1 MLMVGFN
8 RRFAPLT
15 IKARELLAQVDGPK
29 AFVVT
34 VNAGAIPPDHWT
46 QDRKTGGGRIV
57 GEACHFVDLLRHLAG
72 CPIVGAD
79 RHSLAGREDVSSL
92 ELRFEDGSIGTI
104 HYLANGHKSFPK
116 ERLEV
121 FGGGRVLRLDNF
133 RSLRGWGWPGFRGQR
148 LWRQD
153 KGQAGCVRAF
163 VTAIEEGSDR
173 APIPYEEIQEVSRV
187 SVELA
192 ADEG

>member
-1 MLMVGFN
+1 M
-8 RRFAPLT
+8 
-15 IKARELLAQVDGPK
+15 DGPK

-34 VNAGAIPPDHWT
+34 VNAGAVPADHWT
-46 QDRKTGGGRIV
+46 QNRAVGGGRIV

-72 CPIVGAD
+72 SPIAGAE
-79 RHSLAGREDVSSL
+79 RRSLAGREDVSNL

-116 ERLEV
+116 ERIEV

-133 RSLRGWGWPGFRGQR
+133 RSLRAWGWPAFRGAR

-163 VTAIEEGSDR
+163 VR
-173 APIPYEEIQEVSRV
+173 R
-187 SVELA
+187 
-192 ADEG
+192 